1 MGQHLT
7 MPPLQRHAL
16 PTGLHTLADHE
27 ALAQQRLDPANW
39 AYISGGAGDEI
50 TLRANS
56 EGWRQWLLRPR
67 VLQPLAGLHTRT
79 HLLGRD
85 WPSPVLVAPMACHRL
100 AHPDGEYATAVAAA
114 ALGVGMVLS
123 TQTSAPPEQVAALYL
138 NDTDRGPLWFQL
150 YGHND
155 RGWMRE
161 LLHRIRQAGYE
172 AIVVTADAPLQGV
185 RDRERRAGFNLP
197 AELCAWHAHSFTT
210 SGVSALLARALQ
222 WDDLAWLVAE
232 SGLPVLVKGILHP
245 DDARQAVQL
254 GAAGVVV
261 SNHGGRTLDTTLP
274 TALALPAITSALQG
288 DATVLV
294 DGGIR
299 RGTDVLK
306 ALALG
311 ADAVLLGRPILYG
324 LANAGAAGVAH
335 VLRLLLDELH
345 AAMALCGLLT
355 PRKASPSLLH
365 PTHVTQPILPHLFSA
380 P

>member
-1 MGQHLT
+1 MGQHLSAT
-7 MPPLQRHAL
+7 LPMPSLQRHAL
-16 PTGLHTLADHE
+16 PAGLHTLADHE
-27 ALAQQRLDPANW
+27 TLAQQRLDPAHW
-39 AYISGGAGDEI
+39 AYISGGAGDET
-50 TLRANS
+50 TLRANHDA
-56 EGWRQWLLRPR
+56 WQQWLLRPR

-79 HLLGRD
+79 RLLGRD

-114 ALGVGMVLS
+114 ALGVGIVLS

-138 NDTDRGPLWFQL
+138 HDTDRGPLWFQL

-161 LLHRIRQAGYE
+161 LLQRVRRAGYE

-185 RDRERRAGFNLP
+185 RDRERRAGFQLP
-197 AELCAWHAHSFTT
+197 AGLCALDLPSPATPS
-210 SGVSALLARALQ
+210 VPALLAQALQ

-232 SGLPVLVKGILHP
+232 AGLPVLVKGILHP
-245 DDARQAVQL
+245 SDARQAVQL

-261 SNHGGRTLDTTLP
+261 SNHGGRTLDTALP
-274 TALALPAITSALQG
+274 TALALPAIASALQG
-288 DATVLV
+288 DAAVLV

-311 ADAVLLGRPILYG
+311 AHAVLLGRPVLYG

-335 VLRLLLDELH
+335 VLRLLQDELH
-345 AAMALCGLLT
+345 AAMALCGVAT
-355 PRKASPSLLH
+355 PAQAQPSLLH
-365 PTHVTQPILPHLFSA
+365 HHPARAPHF
-380 P
+380 PF

>member
-7 MPPLQRHAL
+7 MTMPTLQRHAL
-16 PTGLHTLADHE
+16 PAGLHTLADHE
-27 ALAQQRLDPANW
+27 ALAQQRLDPAHG
-39 AYISGGAGDEI
+39 AYISGGAGDET
-50 TLRANS
+50 TLRANHDA
-56 EGWRQWLLRPR
+56 WQQWLLRPR

-79 HLLGRD
+79 RLLGHD

-123 TQTSAPPEQVAALYL
+123 TQTSTPPEQVAALYL
-138 NDTDRGPLWFQL
+138 HDTDRGPLWFQL

-161 LLHRIRQAGYE
+161 LLQRVHQTGYE

-185 RDRERRAGFNLP
+185 RDRERRAGFQLP
-197 AELCAWHAHSFTT
+197 AGLCALDLPSPATP
-210 SGVSALLARALQ
+210 GVPALLAQALQ

-232 SGLPVLVKGILHP
+232 AGLPVLVKGILHP
-245 DDARQAVQL
+245 DDAQQAVRL

-261 SNHGGRTLDTTLP
+261 SNHGGRTLDTALP
-274 TALALPAITSALQG
+274 TALALPAIADALQG
-288 DATVLV
+288 DAAVLV

-311 ADAVLLGRPILYG
+311 AHAVLLGRPVLYG

-335 VLRLLLDELH
+335 VLRLLQDELH
-345 AAMALCGLLT
+345 AAMALCGVT
-355 PRKASPSLLH
+355 APAQARPGLLH
-365 PTHVTQPILPHLFSA
+365 PSPATAPHFSF
-380 P
+380 